1 MHGIAACYSVI
12 NDKRFL
18 LCTRIL
24 KCKCPFWW
32 AQRVAPFCREEISLC
47 VCLWGRVWGAR
58 HVYVCKESMFILLC
72 PGAKHIMP
80 LWMCVCVREVSY
92 TQGKALQDLHYD
104 DMELCVTT
112 TSSWR
117 GTALQKTQSA
127 EIISHQTA
135 HIPHYQNLHQ
145 FVLCNI
151 WKSTVGLL

>member
-1 MHGIAACYSVI
+1 MGLSVQGMCMCVG
-12 NDKRFL
+12 R
-18 LCTRIL
+18 
-24 KCKCPFWW
+24 
-32 AQRVAPFCREEISLC
+32 
-47 VCLWGRVWGAR
+47 VCLFCSVLEPNIS
-58 HVYVCKESMFILLC
+58 CLC
-72 PGAKHIMP
+72 E
-80 LWMCVCVREVSY
+80 CVCVREVSY
-92 TQGKALQDLHYD
+92 TQGKALQDLHYG